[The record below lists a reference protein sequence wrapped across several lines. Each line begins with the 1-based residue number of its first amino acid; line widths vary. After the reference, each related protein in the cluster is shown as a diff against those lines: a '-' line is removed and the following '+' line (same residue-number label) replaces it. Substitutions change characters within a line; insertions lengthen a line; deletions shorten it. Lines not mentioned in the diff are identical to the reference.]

1 MAKSRRLTMREKKL
15 NAELKKK
22 WQEEGII
29 PPDKPK
35 LDRKKFIQEAMDG
48 WNSREPDIVWD
59 NYIYRS
65 IGLMLGHSER
75 RSLRCSLEAVGAAK
89 ILKMAMRLR
98 EFHEKV
104 RAEGKTEYL
113 VMDEYDYIKDILD
126 A

>member
-48 WNSREPDIVWD
+48 WNSREPDIMWD

>member
-48 WNSREPDIVWD
+48 WNSREPDIMWD
-59 NYIYRS
+59 KYIYKS

>member
-35 LDRKKFIQEAMDG
+35 LDRKRFIQEAMDG
-48 WNSREPDIVWD
+48 WNSREPDAIWD
-59 NYIYRS
+59 IYIYRA
-65 IGLMLGHSER
+65 IGIMMGHSER
-75 RSLRCSLEAVGAAK
+75 RSLRRSLEAVGAAK
-89 ILKMAMRLR
+89 ILKTAMRLR
-98 EFHEKV
+98 EFHEKN
-104 RAEGKTEYL
+104 RAEGKTEYRM
-113 VMDEYDYIKDILD
+113 MDEYDYIKDILD